1 MAGRGVTHHSPA
13 AHAALGTGSVSKPQ
27 HPTVHQVPGCCR
39 RSCRG
44 CSALAALKAR
54 WSHGGCFCPAAVAP
68 RLPSQLRSF
77 PVAFPLLPPWVE
89 VLQHL
94 LGLGLLFLCLFATGE
109 GHGQEPVVQPGGR
122 MPAEHGG
129 TASPFPP
136 CNEGDEHPQLH
147 RGTKGREA
155 PHPHGTAPTK
165 ASPPPPGPPQWGQRL
180 LAPWHGLGSGPPK
193 AGDTHLSH
201 QSFIYTA
208 AARMQLFAK
217 PERNGTQSVPLSPGG
232 TAGTGGGR
240 GWVWRGRCLGL
251 ASLEHLLPALHA
263 RLLLDVLPPVTDITE
278 VLLLGEG

>member
-1 MAGRGVTHHSPA
+1 M
-13 AHAALGTGSVSKPQ
+13 
-27 HPTVHQVPGCCR
+27 
-39 RSCRG
+39 
-44 CSALAALKAR
+44 
-54 WSHGGCFCPAAVAP
+54 FCPCSSQSP
-68 RLPSQLRSF
+68 LEPQGLLLPCSHCSSPPF
-77 PVAFPLLPPWVE
+77 PAPLLPRGFPTVATMGGSSAALPGAWT
-89 VLQHL
+89 
-94 LGLGLLFLCLFATGE
+94 LCLFTTGE

-136 CNEGDEHPQLH
+136 RNEGDEHPQVH
-147 RGTKGREA
+147 RGTNSREA

-165 ASPPPPGPPQWGQRL
+165 ASLPPPGPPQWGQRL

-193 AGDTHLSH
+193 AGDTHLSR

-240 GWVWRGRCLGL
+240 GRVWRGRCLGL
-251 ASLEHLLPALHA
+251 ASLEHLLPALHS
-263 RLLLDVLPPVTDITE
+263 RLLLDVLPPVTNITE
-278 VLLLGEG
+278 VLLLGEGWAHGCEQCPLG